1 MSHVTPADLQAD
13 ESEFHS
19 PYRVFVQAVEML
31 AMSAEVQCAAMGDYN
46 VAWELKDD
54 IQAGKYLVNRGYLN
68 PEQEC
73 WILALVGAL
82 EAVPAQ
88 ILLAGA
94 GRETNLIAMQHPS
107 WVPLRA
113 IAALTL
119 QALVPFTME
128 NARYLNLARDAT

>member
-1 MSHVTPADLQAD
+1 MVTADYLRAE

-19 PYRVFVQAVEML
+19 GYRVFVQAVEML
-31 AMSAEVQCAAMGDYN
+31 ALPAEEQCAAMGDYN

-54 IQAGKYLVNRGYLN
+54 VQAGKFMVGQGYLS

-73 WILALVGAL
+73 WLLALVGAL

-88 ILLAGA
+88 VLPSGA
-94 GRETNLIAMQHPS
+94 GRETNLAAMNHPS

-119 QALVPFTME
+119 NALEPFTVE
-128 NARYLNLARDAT
+128 NARYLNLA

>member
-1 MSHVTPADLQAD
+1 MVTSADLRAE

-19 PYRVFVQAVEML
+19 GYRVFVHAVEML
-31 AMSAEVQCAAMGDYN
+31 ALPADAQCAAMGDYN

-54 IQAGKYLVNRGYLN
+54 VQAGKYMVGQGYLS

-73 WILALVGAL
+73 WVLALVGAL

-88 ILLAGA
+88 VLPSGA
-94 GRETNLIAMQHPS
+94 GRETNLVAMQHPS

-119 QALVPFTME
+119 QALEPLTME
-128 NARYLNLARDAT
+128 NARYLNLA